1 MFFEKWFD
9 SGDLVIYEPEY
20 NYMAYDDSERP
31 YMIRSTEDSKIGL
44 FLKYISV
51 DSFDSCEV
59 YIFSLNKII
68 VIPQTYLKLLSKN
81 TQI

>member
-20 NYMAYDDSERP
+20 NYMAYDDFENP
-31 YMIRSTEDSKIGL
+31 YMIRGTEDNKIGI
-44 FLKYISV
+44 FLQYINS

-59 YIFSLNKII
+59 YVFSLNKAI
-68 VIPQTYLKLLSKN
+68 VVPQTYLKLLSKN